1 MAQKVQIPQER
12 RALFDSY
19 SKSII
24 EYLILNNYTSPI
36 SLYLLQNPDMS
47 LFYQITNFIL
57 KNLDNSITITSSK
70 DFIDLFKWFGFPYQ
84 LSSKMFGDEK
94 YWDKLLLSLT
104 WLIYYITSSSTFS
117 SHEELYMKFYE
128 EFLAFEISED
138 TSTALKASII
148 ENQQQAQNLTEEI
161 SALKIQKNDLT
172 GNYKKL
178 NDKTAELSSEIFMET
193 EQYNDLEKDFYE
205 LLSGYKSFWEVTREK
220 FKGRALNKD
229 LIQSLKQELHEIH
242 IQNMEKLNKIMDQE
256 SVLEALKEKKDKLEK
271 SIANSNK
278 EKQLCELQNKINEIR
293 KENSKFIEEIRNFS
307 HTTADLS
314 LDLSAYEVRC
324 RKEENQIYAVLSEDH
339 DAISR
344 HAQKI
349 ADWLESINFSDYD
362 LF

>member
-12 RALFDSY
+12 KALYDSF

-24 EYLILNNYTSPI
+24 EYLILNNYQSPI
-36 SLYLLQNPDMS
+36 SLYLLQNPDIQ
-47 LFYQITNFIL
+47 LLYQITNFIL
-57 KNLDNSITITSSK
+57 KSLDNSITITSSK
-70 DFIDLFKWFGFPYQ
+70 DFIDLFKWFGFPCQ

-94 YWDKLLLSLT
+94 YWDRLLLSLA
-104 WLIYYITSSSTFS
+104 WLISYITSSSIFTN
-117 SHEELYMKFYE
+117 HEDLYLKFYE
-128 EFLAFEISED
+128 EFLINEVSEN
-138 TSTALKASII
+138 TSTALKASIL
-148 ENQQQAQNLTEEI
+148 EKEQQTQSLIEEI
-161 SALKIQKNDLT
+161 SVLKVRKNDLT
-172 GNYKKL
+172 GNYKRL

-193 EQYNDLEKDFYE
+193 EENKELEKDFYE
-205 LLSGYKSFWEVTREK
+205 LLTGYKSFWEGIRGK
-220 FKGRALNKD
+220 LKGKVLNKE
-229 LIQSLKQELHEIH
+229 LIPLLKQELHEIH
-242 IQNMEKLNKIMDQE
+242 IQNMEKLNEIMDQE
-256 SVLEALKEKKDKLEK
+256 GVLEGLKEKKDKLDK
-271 SIANSNK
+271 VLVNSNK